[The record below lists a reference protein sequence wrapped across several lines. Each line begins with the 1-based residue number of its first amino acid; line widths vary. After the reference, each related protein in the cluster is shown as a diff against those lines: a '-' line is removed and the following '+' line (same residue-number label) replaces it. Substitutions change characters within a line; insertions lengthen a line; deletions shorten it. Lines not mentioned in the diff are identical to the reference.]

1 MGPINF
7 PIFSS
12 RQFFPFKFPAIIQK
26 AIDRQ
31 HDDSNFP
38 GRTIF
43 LSRNFLYKFF
53 NHWILCYNSCSY
65 ATTKMRY
72 KLILAINRNSKLN
85 QNYFSRDILTLQG
98 NFCHKEPSPPPLPV
112 YIRASL
118 NLMVLY
124 GETRSGQGYKA
135 RYGNSILLE
144 NSSKPRTPRFP
155 GRTASAVFERRVN
168 AELSSQVFD
177 ESLSS
182 LFAYTLTGVTRA
194 CYVAKFGK
202 NIS

>member
-1 MGPINF
+1 
-7 PIFSS
+7 
-12 RQFFPFKFPAIIQK
+12 
-26 AIDRQ
+26 
-31 HDDSNFP
+31 
-38 GRTIF
+38 
-43 LSRNFLYKFF
+43 
-53 NHWILCYNSCSY
+53 
-65 ATTKMRY
+65 MRY
-72 KLILAINRNSKLN
+72 KLILAINRNSKLVN
-85 QNYFSRDILTLQG
+85 WNYFSRDILTLQG
-98 NFCHKEPSPPPLPV
+98 NFCHKEPSLPPLPV

-194 CYVAKFGK
+194 CYVTKFGK
-202 NIS
+202 NISWKEKKRVQYLPNKYLSKYTSLRCESTRNNEVDRSISRFDKLPTHGEF